1 MLNVERIRGDFPLIN
16 TPGLVYLDSAATSQK
31 PKQVIDSITDFYTN
45 KNANVAR
52 GLYKLAEEATMDYE
66 AVRQSVQKFINA
78 ENNNEIIF
86 TQNTTYAINIIMRGW
101 GKYIKKGDKIVT
113 TVMEHHSNFV
123 PWQFLAN
130 SKKAKFVVVDVTED
144 GQIDLVDFEKKVK
157 GAKLVAISTVSNVL
171 GTVNDTKRLCK
182 IAHDAGAICVVDGAQ
197 SVPSMPTDIKKLDCD
212 FLAFSGHKMLAPF
225 GIGVLYGREEILEKC
240 DPFLYGSQMIRKVST
255 TKSEW
260 NALPF
265 KFESGTPS
273 VSAALGLGIAIE
285 YLNKIGIENVYKHE
299 ISLVNYMEKRL
310 SEIGGLQILGPN
322 SKNRSGLV
330 SFTLDG
336 VHPHDV
342 SAMLAEDNICIRSG
356 HHCAMPIH
364 ERFKIGASSRAS
376 IYLYNKKEEVDLMID
391 SLNRVKK
398 IFG

>member
-1 MLNVERIRGDFPLIN
+1 MLNVEKIREDFPLIN
-16 TPGLVYLDSAATSQK
+16 STKGLVYLDSAATSQK
-31 PKQVIDSITDFYTN
+31 PKQVVNSITDFYTN
-45 KNANVAR
+45 KNSNVAR
-52 GLYKLAEEATMDYE
+52 GLYKLAEEATMEYE
-66 AVRQSVQKFINA
+66 AVRQTVQKFINA
-78 ENNNEIIF
+78 RDTNEIVF
-86 TQNTTYAINIIMRGW
+86 TQNTTHAINTVMRGW
-101 GKYIKKGDKIVT
+101 GEKFIKKGDKIVT

-130 SKKAKFVVVDVTED
+130 SKKAKFVVSDVKDNGEL
-144 GQIDLVDFEKKVK
+144 DLNDFERKVR
-157 GAKLVAISTVSNVL
+157 GAKLVAISSVSNVL
-171 GTVNDTKRLCK
+171 GTVNDVKKLCK
-182 IAHDAGAICVVDGAQ
+182 IARDAGAITVVDGAQ
-197 SVPSMPTDIKKLDCD
+197 SVPSIPTDVQKLDCD

-225 GIGVLYGREEILEKC
+225 GVGILYGSEKKLEKC
-240 DPFLYGSQMIRKVST
+240 DPFLYGSQMIKKVSK

-260 NALPF
+260 NDLPY

-273 VSAALGLGIAIE
+273 VSSVIGLGAAIN
-285 YLNKIGIENVYKHE
+285 YLNKIGMEEIYQHE
-299 ISLVNYMEKRL
+299 LALIKYAGKRL
-310 SEIGGLQILGPN
+310 SEITGLRVLGP
-322 SKNRSGLV
+322 KNRTGLI

-376 IYLYNKKEEVDLMID
+376 VYIYNKKEEIDLMID

-398 IFG
+398 VFG